1 VSDGP
6 LGGRQCTAR
15 SKRTGQRCK
24 RAPIIGGTTCWVHGG
39 AAGQVQRK
47 AAVRVAEARAM
58 ATFEHDSPNGRDPEP
73 LDVLA
78 ELAVLVRE
86 VTAFKDFTADRLR
99 ALTADDWRA
108 ADAGVAAEVALFER
122 AADRAG
128 RLLVDVS
135 RLGIEDLERRASSNR
150 ALLEGA
156 RAERIVTGIEHT
168 LTLLGLDE
176 EQWNRARG
184 ALASMLLWLAGEG
197 AGDR

>member
-1 VSDGP
+1 MSDGP

-24 RAPIIGGTTCWVHGG
+24 RAPVIGGTTCWVHGG

-47 AAVRVAEARAM
+47 AAERVAEARAL
-58 ATFEHDSPNGRDPEP
+58 ATFEHYSPTGRGPEP
-73 LDVLA
+73 VDVLA

-86 VTAFKDFTADRLR
+86 VTAFKDFMADRLR

-135 RLGIEDLERRASSNR
+135 RLGIEDLERRASDKR
-150 ALLEGA
+150 ALLERA
-156 RAERIVTGIEHT
+156 RAERIVTGFEEALSMLD
-168 LTLLGLDE
+168 LTDRQRERVPGL
-176 EQWNRARG
+176 
-184 ALASMLLWLAGEG
+184 LASLLLYLGGE
-197 AGDR
+197 AADA